1 MIDDRVFLP
10 VIYEAT
16 LDDDWTDPEVWA
28 KANPNLGV
36 SVSMEYLEREC
47 RRARETPTYE
57 NTFKRLHLNM
67 RTQQDVRWLSLEQW
81 DACGGDSI
89 GAGGPIDEE
98 ELHGQECFVGLDLST
113 TTDVSALVMVFRDED
128 GVVTLVPRFRIP
140 SDNAKKR
147 ENRDRVPYVTWA
159 RQGLIEMTPGNVVD
173 YDVIRTRINELG
185 EVFEIREIAID
196 PWNATQLSTQLQGDG
211 FDVVTFGQGYKDMT
225 APTKEWEKLVV
236 SRKLNHGGNPV
247 LRWMAGNVAVE
258 MDAAGNVKP
267 SKKKSTERIDGIVA
281 GIMALGRA
289 MLQPED
295 TGMIYDTRGPVFA

>member
-89 GAGGPIDEE
+89 GAAGPIDEE
-98 ELHGQECFVGLDLST
+98 ELRGQECHVGLDLST

-128 GVVTLVPRFRIP
+128 GVVTLVPRFWIP
-140 SDNAKKR
+140 GDNAKKR

-185 EVFEIREIAID
+185 EVF
-196 PWNATQLSTQLQGDG
+196 
-211 FDVVTFGQGYKDMT
+211 
-225 APTKEWEKLVV
+225 
-236 SRKLNHGGNPV
+236 
-247 LRWMAGNVAVE
+247 
-258 MDAAGNVKP
+258 
-267 SKKKSTERIDGIVA
+267 
-281 GIMALGRA
+281 
-289 MLQPED
+289 
-295 TGMIYDTRGPVFA
+295 